1 MKAVLQDTYGTSAV
15 LRVDDVGKPSP
26 GPADV
31 LIEVEAASIHI
42 GDWHVMTGLPLLAR
56 LALGFRVPR
65 DRVRGMDVAGRIVG
79 TGSAVTGHMA
89 GDAVFGVAKG
99 AFAEFAVA
107 PAGSVVRTPSNATAN
122 QAAAI
127 PTSAATALH
136 ADRDAGGLQPGQR
149 VLVLGAAGGVGIFAV
164 QIAKAL
170 GGHVTGV
177 CSGPKLDLVRSLGA
191 DSVLDYQREDF
202 TTMEQRY
209 DLIIDMGGRRP
220 VKQLRRALRPAGT
233 IVIVGG
239 EGGGR
244 ILGGFGRSLLAPFA
258 GLFSQQK
265 IRGLISVTK
274 EADLLQLRTMVE
286 MGTLR
291 PVIDSTYPL
300 ARTAEGMRRVE
311 EHLAIGKVVIT
322 VPA

>member
-1 MKAVLQDTYGTSAV
+1 
-15 LRVDDVGKPSP
+15 
-26 GPADV
+26 
-31 LIEVEAASIHI
+31 
-42 GDWHVMTGLPLLAR
+42 
-56 LALGFRVPR
+56 
-65 DRVRGMDVAGRIVG
+65 MDVAGRIAG
-79 TGSAVTGHMA
+79 TGSGVTGHTV
-89 GDAVFGVAKG
+89 GDAVYGVAKG

-107 PAGSVVRTPSNATAN
+107 PAASVVRAPTHATAN

-136 ADRDAGGLQPGQR
+136 AVRDAGGLQPGQR

-191 DSVLDYQREDF
+191 DSVLDYRRDDF
-202 TTMEQRY
+202 TTMDQRY

-220 VKQLRRALRPAGT
+220 VKQMRRALRPTGT
-233 IVIVGG
+233 LVIVGG
-239 EGGGR
+239 EGGGK
-244 ILGGFGRSLLAPFA
+244 ILGGFERSLLAPLA
-258 GLFSQQK
+258 GLFSHQK

-274 EADLLQLRTMVE
+274 EADLVQLRTMVE
-286 MGTLR
+286 TGTLR